1 MFELN
6 FGSLNKYYQE
16 GINMVIRGL
25 SDSTPGNGV
34 ATSEPCG
41 VLRERLII
49 CPIFLCYKGK
59 GKEERMLKIQNM
71 VH

>member
-25 SDSTPGNGV
+25 SDSIPGTGV

-41 VLRERLII
+41 LLRERVII
-49 CPIFLCYKGK
+49 CPILLCYKGK
-59 GKEERMLKIQNM
+59 GKEEKMLKIQNM
-71 VH
+71 VY

>member
-6 FGSLNKYYQE
+6 LGFLYKYYQE
-16 GINMVIRGL
+16 DINMVIRGL
-25 SDSTPGNGV
+25 SDSTPGTGV

-41 VLRERLII
+41 LLRKRVIF

-59 GKEERMLKIQNM
+59 GKEEKMLKIQDM
-71 VH
+71 AH